1 MVLHALDSGDM
12 LLADLIRSHAC
23 IPGTPDGS
31 KLSFV
36 QDLIT
41 PTSQQL
47 AVLYARGE
55 TIDCIQII
63 LKGFDV

>member
-1 MVLHALDSGDM
+1 MIRNEMVLHALDSGDK

-23 IPGTPDGS
+23 IPVTPDGS

-36 QDLIT
+36 QDLIN

-47 AVLYARGE
+47 AVLYAGGAPKN
-55 TIDCIQII
+55 CI
-63 LKGFDV
+63 

>member
-1 MVLHALDSGDM
+1 MVLHALDSGDK
-12 LLADLIRSHAC
+12 LLADLIRSHEC
-23 IPGTPDGS
+23 MPVTPDGS

-41 PTSQQL
+41 PTIQQL

-55 TIDCIQII
+55 SIDCI
-63 LKGFDV
+63 